1 MAMYRDYIIS
11 QRSGPKD
18 SWPWWISIVI
28 LGGGLILAG
37 IVWYA
42 ASPDS
47 FARTYGRFLG
57 PPLKVESL
65 DLQVGSRLIQVSDA
79 GTLEIKPQDIL
90 TLKGLN
96 TNRWKN
102 YDLLFYSPDFDINAV
117 VRGEARLVSL
127 LGEEAFLEPKTVSV
141 EVREGSRMVAVF
153 YLKAAYAAA
162 DFGALAQSSVEVDR
176 KIGYYRKALELEPGS
191 PAWQAGLREA
201 LGQAGQKE
209 ELIGLLEDDLAKSS
223 DDNKSV
229 TLLADLLDL
238 YRNRQDKAKEI
249 VTLERLLSLARKN
262 GQPTEGLKNNLAIL
276 YRPGEPK
283 KAARFYEELSSDP
296 EVTDPA
302 RRMSY
307 LGELLAVYRETEE
320 TDLEEKTYQRLL
332 PMVSADQVPGVWTE
346 IIRLR
351 EKLGDRPGQL
361 LAWEELAKVLPP
373 GEHKANA
380 YKRLG
385 FFHYENKD
393 FDKSEQAYF
402 AAMEHD
408 QDDAAVYLN
417 LARLAQAENDRP
429 GYRDFLAKAVFL
441 DETLELRLE
450 LAQAYTDDGL
460 INEAKAA
467 WQSLATQKGTG
478 ETLKIRRLAQSQLVG
493 LFRPPAGQLSSE
505 FERQLYLYS
514 LESVEFYNLGI
525 THFQHKNWDQAVK
538 AFLRALELDH
548 QRQLEEDARGYL
560 LALYKEKGQTKE
572 MLEQANW
579 LYPGNPAKKEIRDLI
594 ADQYERDKDWNTL
607 VKVATEWTGQDDDAE
622 NWRYLAL
629 AQKQTGQDKGAAQS
643 LLKLAQKD
651 SKAKN
656 WFEAAEALRKVGN
669 SDQAK
674 TAYEKVL
681 ELEPNNTKAE
691 SALVKMAV
699 DAVATGRNG
708 RK

>member
-1 MAMYRDYIIS
+1 M
-11 QRSGPKD
+11 
-18 SWPWWISIVI
+18 
-28 LGGGLILAG
+28 AG

-65 DLQVGSRLIQVSDA
+65 DLQVSNRLFQVPDA
-79 GTLEIKPQDIL
+79 GTLDIKPQDIL
-90 TLKGLN
+90 IIKGLN

-141 EVREGSRMVAVF
+141 EVREGSRPVAVF
-153 YLKAAYAAA
+153 YLRAAYTAA
-162 DFGALAQSSVEVDR
+162 DFGALAHSSVEMDR
-176 KIGYYRKALELEPGS
+176 KIGYYRKALELEPVS
-191 PAWQAGLREA
+191 SVWQAGLREA

-209 ELIGLLEDDLAKSS
+209 ELIGLLEDDLVNSS
-223 DDNKSV
+223 DDSKSGAV
-229 TLLADLLDL
+229 LASLLGL
-238 YRNRQDKAKEI
+238 YRDRQDKAKEI
-249 VTLERLLSLARKN
+249 VTLERLLSLAQKN
-262 GQPTEGLKNNLAIL
+262 GQPTEGLKNNLAVL

-296 EVTDPA
+296 EVTDQA

-307 LGELLAVYRETEE
+307 LGELLAVYRETGE
-320 TDLEEKTYQRLL
+320 TDSEEKTYQRLL
-332 PMVSADQVPGVWTE
+332 PLVSAEQVPGVWTE

-351 EKLGDRPGQL
+351 EKSGDRPGQL
-361 LAWEELAKVLPP
+361 LAWEELARVLPP

-385 FFHYENKD
+385 YLFYENKD
-393 FDKSEQAYF
+393 FDKSEQAYL

-408 QDDAAVYLN
+408 RDDAAVYLN

-429 GYRDFLAKAVFL
+429 GYRDFLAKAISL
-441 DETLELRLE
+441 GETLELRLE
-450 LAQAYTDDGL
+450 MAQAYAEDGL

-467 WQSLATQKGTG
+467 WQFLATQKGTDG
-478 ETLKIRRLAQSQLVG
+478 ETVRIRRLAQSQLVG

-525 THFQHKNWDQAVK
+525 THFQHKNWDQSIK

-548 QRQLEEDARGYL
+548 KRQLEEDARGYL

-579 LYPGNPAKKEIRDLI
+579 LYPGNPAKKDIRDLI

-607 VKVATEWTGQDDDAE
+607 IKVATEWTGQDDDAE

-656 WFEAAEALRKVGN
+656 WFEAAEALRKVGSN
-669 SDQAK
+669 DQAR